1 MKHCPTI
8 LCAVALGLSTL
19 SPVLGQVVTLTTTVN
34 RGVPDGSL
42 SGLASSVLVSSAAT
56 ALTDLAVSLSL
67 SPGPGGGFAGDL
79 YATLSHGGE
88 SIVLLNRPGRNTDRR
103 SGYGDGVDLN
113 VTFSLAAADDIHR
126 YREVLN
132 GSPAVP
138 LNSPLTGV
146 WQPDGRT
153 VSPLSVVNASA
164 RNPDLSLFNGTA
176 PGGLWTLF
184 VADVSNGGLYQLN
197 EWSLEFTALTPV
209 PEPAATAVVFA
220 AVAVAAGFWSRRSR
234 R

>member
-1 MKHCPTI
+1 MNHFRTFR
-8 LCAVALGLSTL
+8 CAVLLGLAAL
-19 SPVLGQVVTLTTTVN
+19 SPASGQVVTLTTTVN
-34 RGVPDGSL
+34 QTVPDGSL
-42 SGLASSVLVSSAAT
+42 SGLASSVNFSSAAT
-56 ALTDLAVSLSL
+56 ALADLTVSISL

-79 YATLSHGGE
+79 YATLVHGGE

-113 VTFSLAAADDIHR
+113 VTFSLAASDDIHR

-153 VSPLSVVNASA
+153 ASPLSVVNASA
-164 RNPDLSLFNGTA
+164 RNPDLSLFDGTA

-184 VADVSNGGLYQLN
+184 IADVSNGGIYQLN
-197 EWSLEFTALTPV
+197 EWSIEFTALTPV